1 MENVVSRRQTWGRD
15 APSDA
20 AEIQVMVRCQG
31 NRVIGASVQE
41 GQLYLIR
48 ISPMAAPGRP
58 DIRGE
63 RREEL
68 VQDLARGDLTH
79 TQLAEK
85 YDRHVQAIAQFAVR
99 NKAEIAVIQAGHNKA
114 LHERLAAIPIADQAR
129 RIAVN
134 GLLRDDLLAQLE
146 DQNLPLVDRNRLT
159 KTAAALNRAVA
170 EELGDLRTRLDVAV
184 QKNVLDDYR
193 EFVIGD
199 DGTFHPLAGSNV
211 DGPTSEGAE

>member
-1 MENVVSRRQTWGRD
+1 MV
-15 APSDA
+15 APKT
-20 AEIQVMVRCQG
+20 
-31 NRVIGASVQE
+31 
-41 GQLYLIR
+41 
-48 ISPMAAPGRP
+48 P

-63 RREEL
+63 QREAL
-68 VQDLARGDLTH
+68 INDLARGDLTH

-85 YDRHVQAIAQFAVR
+85 YDGRHPQAIAQFAVR
-99 NKAEIAVIQAGHNKA
+99 NKAEIAVVQAGHNTA
-114 LHERLAAIPIADQAR
+114 LHERLAAIPIADQVR

-170 EELGDLRTRLDVAV
+170 EEMGDLRTRLDVAV
-184 QKNVLDDYR
+184 QKNVLDDFT
-193 EFVIGD
+193 EFVIDD